1 MIDISKGMEAVQ
13 ILKVEFRAYLSSLLF
28 SSGVL
33 LLGTHTH
40 THTHKYTDTHTY
52 TQYHSHKSD
61 LAFQV
66 DSSLSPERLCMFGV
80 NVLVSVLVSP
90 CSPAASL
97 AQDDVSQLCVE
108 Y

>member
-40 THTHKYTDTHTY
+40 THKYTDTHTY

-61 LAFQV
+61 LAFQAN
-66 DSSLSPERLCMFGV
+66 SLLSPGRLCMFGV